1 MKFSIIVPSWNNLNY
16 LKLCLYSIQKNSKY
30 KHDIVV
36 HLNEGTDGSLEYL
49 KKNNIKFT
57 HSEKNIGLCSA
68 TNKATNLAETDYI
81 LYSHDDMYFL
91 PNWDFFLLEEINK
104 VKNDLYYFSGTTIGP
119 LGCGLNGNKSIN
131 ELTAEEIKNFD
142 FNCGRN
148 IDEFDEAKLL
158 KNYKNV
164 KYFDHQGSHWAP
176 HLVHKSI
183 WNRVGGF
190 SKEFDPGYA
199 SDTDFNMKLW
209 KIGVR
214 IFKGIDKFRIY
225 HFGSVTT
232 RKKKELIKNKG
243 NRLFLLKWGIS
254 SDLFITFYL
263 NSNTPYNEP
272 LKEKLNKNILY
283 FIRLAMCKIKLII
296 VKSLYS

>member
-16 LKLCLYSIQKNSKY
+16 LKLCLNSIKKNSKY
-30 KHDIVV
+30 KHDIIV

-49 KKNNIKFT
+49 KKNNIKFC

-68 TNKATNLAETDYI
+68 TNRASNLAETDYI
-81 LYSHDDMYFL
+81 IYSHDDMYFL

-131 ELTAEEIKNFD
+131 KLSDEEIKNFD
-142 FNCGRN
+142 FDCGTN
-148 IDEFDEAKLL
+148 IEEFDEIKLL
-158 KNYKNV
+158 NNYKNV
-164 KYFDHQGSHWAP
+164 KYFDHQGTHWAP

-183 WNRVGGF
+183 WDRVGGF
-190 SKEFDPGYA
+190 SEEFDPGYA
-199 SDTDFNMKLW
+199 SDTDLNMKLW
-209 KIGVR
+209 KLGVR
-214 IFKGIDKFRIY
+214 IFKGINYFRVY

-232 RKKKELIKNKG
+232 RKKRELIKNKG
-243 NRLFLLKWGIS
+243 NRLFLVKWGIS

-263 NSNTPYNEP
+263 NSNTPYNGP
-272 LKEKLNKNILY
+272 LKDRPSINIQYLIKLI
-283 FIRLAMCKIKLII
+283 ISKIKLII
-296 VKSLYS
+296 ARWKN